1 VRNMWYPDL
10 QSTEML
16 RLRST
21 AVDLHAQL
29 TAQKLPAGNLS
40 VDEVVK
46 IPEEFLFFFFWLA
59 KLQNHPWFNWLS
71 RITIG
76 ASAAG
81 DLQHEYTRVRCYRI
95 ACFNHFF

>member
-1 VRNMWYPDL
+1 MWYPDL

-40 VDEVVK
+40 VDEVAK
-46 IPEEFLFFFFWLA
+46 IPEEFLGYFLGLLNCKTTLGLIVFLV
-59 KLQNHPWFNWLS
+59 LQ
-71 RITIG
+71 
-76 ASAAG
+76 
-81 DLQHEYTRVRCYRI
+81 
-95 ACFNHFF
+95 